1 MSGCCAVGSA
11 PALGA
16 GGREFESR
24 HSDHKKSHDEALEI
38 AFISWLYLLYI
49 GLKMAGKCDRSATNS
64 GKTCFVRQ
72 CAPLFCVPCP
82 ISYDCIMGCYM
93 PMLRG
98 YLKSLYPYNPTYGGA
113 VSNTDPIHKGMNQI
127 HTPTQK
133 RVSIDTS
140 GNGVNLPDCTDLC
153 NRLKIERVPMPSK
166 LSVFQLRP
174 FARSA

>member
-1 MSGCCAVGSA
+1 MHSIYFLRSLFGSYAKATPSSSKSACYRALFRCCQLPLLPAEKADRAAPSTADSVLTNRTKTIYYISAVQPCRRMSGCCAVGSA

-72 CAPLFCVPCP
+72 CAPLFCMPC
-82 ISYDCIMGCYM
+82 
-93 PMLRG
+93 
-98 YLKSLYPYNPTYGGA
+98 LYHTA
-113 VSNTDPIHKGMNQI
+113 V
-127 HTPTQK
+127 
-133 RVSIDTS
+133 
-140 GNGVNLPDCTDLC
+140 
-153 NRLKIERVPMPSK
+153 
-166 LSVFQLRP
+166 
-174 FARSA
+174 